1 MKTNETLEQ
10 SVNVSMKQ
18 FQEQDK
24 FNAYLGDNL
33 NKADESFTENTHQQN
48 QFNERFLNKLD
59 DIEKALKK

>member
-1 MKTNETLEQ
+1 
-10 SVNVSMKQ
+10 MKQ

-24 FNAYLGDNL
+24 FKAYLGDNL